1 MGEPRCRLPK
11 EIARGGSPLGAI
23 TFEKPPRGVCYE
35 KWESHAAGSRREME
49 AGTARP
55 LLDIFA
61 PMPKNQT
68 TAGGLSVANAANRVY
83 DKDTEKRKG

>member
-1 MGEPRCRLPK
+1 
-11 EIARGGSPLGAI
+11 
-23 TFEKPPRGVCYE
+23 
-35 KWESHAAGSRREME
+35 ME

-61 PMPKNQT
+61 PVPKNQT